1 MNRLLPMQSDAP
13 TDRISEQIASI
24 QTILAD
30 VLKYLRWAT
39 IGIVALA
46 IMIGILISKQRMPF

>member
-1 MNRLLPMQSDAP
+1 MNRLLPMQSNAL
-13 TDRISEQIASI
+13 TDRISEQIAPI

-39 IGIVALA
+39 MGIFALA
-46 IMIGILISKQRMPF
+46 IMIAMLIAKQRMPF